1 MEFMKRFNPHVVIS
15 DQRMPEMNGVE
26 FLRQVKDI
34 APHTVRILLT
44 GYSDLASIVG
54 SINDGEVF
62 RFVSKPWDNTEIQ
75 KTIGEAAAIALE
87 LADMAASP
95 VILPEKLDC
104 GVCPVLH
111 APDIDRALA
120 VLQEHEIAVIV
131 ADIGHGDQK
140 SLTAF
145 KLLKQDH
152 PEILAIVMTEA
163 SDSELVIDLISQA
176 QVFRFLTKPLN
187 LKLLQQHVQAALA
200 RYQSFRKSPKLLKQH
215 RVAAAR
221 GGDSSVLET
230 LRSRIHSI
238 KSWFG
243 G

>member
-1 MEFMKRFNPHVVIS
+1 VLVIES
-15 DQRMPEMNGVE
+15 GQ
-26 FLRQVKDI
+26 
-34 APHTVRILLT
+34 
-44 GYSDLASIVG
+44 S
-54 SINDGEVF
+54 VF
-62 RFVSKPWDNTEIQ
+62 RATN
-75 KTIGEAAAIALE
+75 E
-87 LADMAASP
+87 LIS
-95 VILPEKLDC
+95 

-152 PEILAIVMTEA
+152 PEILAIVMTDA
-163 SDSELVIDLISQA
+163 SDSELVIDLINQA